1 MGRWLFYFFMLIT
14 SFVFT
19 YIFDVKE
26 NYVILY
32 MLILMPFVDYITY
45 RYFRNKLEVKINV
58 LSDNTEKNEKVF
70 CNLEFTNKG
79 VMPIPFIDYK
89 ISYNNK
95 IKSTKDIYERL
106 SLGKNETL
114 KKELDLIAVHIG
126 IGEIELNL
134 IEIRSIFGLFHN
146 NITMDKNKYNIM
158 ISPKCVEVY
167 GMETLLEDVLSSED
181 EDGVNDIT
189 LQGSPGYEYKEYV
202 AGDPLNRVNWKLSS
216 KKNILMIRKSTA
228 LNKCKK
234 LMVLDSYVLEDENYD
249 NNCDLII
256 EGFLGVT
263 NFLFLDEY
271 EIDVAISKRG
281 KWEITSINK
290 NTDIKE
296 LQRLFS
302 NYKFCNAES
311 SEIRFYE
318 FGVTEEENY
327 DLVLFTTNKDKP
339 IEDFVINCEHKYN
352 SISIIGNNRK
362 KILEEEFY
370 LQKDYELERI

>member
-1 MGRWLFYFFMLIT
+1 MGRWLFYFLMLIT

-32 MLILMPFVDYITY
+32 MFILMPFVDYITY
-45 RYFRNKLEVKINV
+45 KYFKNKLEVKIN
-58 LSDNTEKNEKVF
+58 LLNDNTEKNEKIF
-70 CNLEFTNKG
+70 CNLELTNKG

-89 ISYNNK
+89 VSFNNK
-95 IKSTKDIYERL
+95 IKSTEDIYERL

-114 KKELDLIAVHIG
+114 KKDLDLTAVHIG
-126 IGEIELNL
+126 VGEIKLNS
-134 IEIRSIFGLFHN
+134 IEIRSMFGLFHK
-146 NITMDKNKYNIM
+146 NITIDKNKYNIM
-158 ISPKCVEVY
+158 ISPKCVEVH
-167 GMETLLEDVLSSED
+167 GMETLLEDVLTAED

-189 LQGSPGYEYKEYV
+189 LQGSPGYEYKEYA

-234 LMVLDSYVLEDENYD
+234 LVVLDPYILEDENYD

-290 NTDIKE
+290 ITDIKE
-296 LQRLFS
+296 LQRGFS
-302 NYKFCNAES
+302 SYKFCNVES
-311 SEIRFYE
+311 SETRFYE
-318 FGVTEEENY
+318 FGVTEEESC

-339 IEDFVINCEHKYN
+339 IEDFIINCDHKYN
-352 SISIIGNNRK
+352 SVSIVGNNRK
-362 KILEEEFY
+362 KILSEEFY
-370 LQKDYELERI
+370 LQNDYELERI

>member
-1 MGRWLFYFFMLIT
+1 MGRWLFYFLMLIT

-32 MLILMPFVDYITY
+32 MFILMPFVDYITY
-45 RYFRNKLEVKINV
+45 KYFKNKLEVKIN
-58 LSDNTEKNEKVF
+58 LLNDNTEKNEKIF
-70 CNLEFTNKG
+70 CNLELTNKG

-89 ISYNNK
+89 VSFNNK
-95 IKSTKDIYERL
+95 IKSTEDIYERL

-114 KKELDLIAVHIG
+114 KKDLDLTAVHIG
-126 IGEIELNL
+126 VGEIKLNS
-134 IEIRSIFGLFHN
+134 IEIRSMFGLFHK
-146 NITMDKNKYNIM
+146 NITIDKNKYNIM
-158 ISPKCVEVY
+158 ISPKCVEVH
-167 GMETLLEDVLSSED
+167 GRETLLEDVLTAED

-189 LQGSPGYEYKEYV
+189 LQGSPGYEYKEYA

-216 KKNILMIRKSTA
+216 KKNILMIRNSTA

-234 LMVLDSYVLEDENYD
+234 LVVLDPYILEDENYD

-290 NTDIKE
+290 ITDIKE
-296 LQRLFS
+296 LQREFS
-302 NYKFCNAES
+302 NYKFCNVES
-311 SEIRFYE
+311 SETRFYE
-318 FGVTEEENY
+318 LGVTEEESY

-339 IEDFVINCEHKYN
+339 IEDFIINCDHKYN
-352 SISIIGNNRK
+352 SVSIVGNNRK
-362 KILEEEFY
+362 KILSEEFY
-370 LQKDYELERI
+370 LQNDYELERI